1 MKPPLPEPQRH
12 ISPDQ
17 IAHGL
22 SERFSADCIE
32 LRDHQGEALGQE
44 ARAVASPHDLA
55 ELAEMLAFA
64 SSNRWRVVPTGAGTW
79 LEMGNKV
86 LEAHLYIST
95 RKMTRV
101 IEYEP
106 ADLTATV
113 EAGCTLSA
121 FNANSAGHRQFIPL
135 DPFGDPNATLG
146 AIVATASYG
155 PLRCA
160 FGTPRDWVI
169 GMRVAHADGKV
180 TKAGGKVVKN
190 VAGYDMCKLYTGS
203 YGTLGIIGELSFKL
217 RALPPAER
225 TVAFASRN
233 IADLCNLASH
243 ISDSDLQPAAMEI
256 FSPHSIGAGGLID
269 SEYALALRFLDEVET
284 IDAQVEE
291 LNQLQAQSKGEMMIT
306 VPGEDDASEMWRAY
320 RDHETS
326 EEWAWGLRINVLP
339 SDVVPMISKIQA
351 LMPSSVLKIHAAN
364 GVIRVF
370 AGSES
375 LDQLK
380 TAQRPRKIAEL
391 RQSARDH
398 GGSLVII
405 RAPEAIRD
413 KLDVWGEPGPQARLM
428 REIKAK
434 FDPQS
439 ILNPGRF
446 AAGI

>member
-1 MKPPLPEPQRH
+1 MKTPLPEPQRS

-17 IAHGL
+17 IAQEL
-22 SERFSADCIE
+22 SERFGAECVE
-32 LRDHQGEALGQE
+32 LGEE
-44 ARAVASPHDLA
+44 ARVTASPHDLV
-55 ELAEMLAFA
+55 ELSEMLGFA
-64 SSNRWRVVPTGAGTW
+64 SSNRWRVVPIGAGSW

-95 RKMTRV
+95 SRMTRV

-113 EAGCTLSA
+113 EAGCTLA
-121 FNANSAGHRQFIPL
+121 GFNANSATHRQFIPL
-135 DPFGDPNATLG
+135 DPFGDPNANLG

-169 GMRVAHADGKV
+169 GMRVAHADGKI

-217 RALPPAER
+217 RALPPTER
-225 TVAFASRN
+225 TVAFTSGNILDLCSFASR
-233 IADLCNLASH
+233 

-256 FSPHSIGAGGLID
+256 FSPHSIGAGGVID

-284 IDAQVEE
+284 IDAQVED
-291 LNQLQAQSKGEMMIT
+291 LKQLQTQSSGEMMIA
-306 VPGEDDASEMWRAY
+306 VLDEAGASEMWRNY
-320 RDHETS
+320 REHETS
-326 EEWAWGLRINVLP
+326 QEWAWALRVNVLP
-339 SDVVPMISKIQA
+339 SDVAAMISEIQS
-351 LMPSSVLKIHAAN
+351 LIPSSVLKIHAAN

-375 LDQLK
+375 MDQLK

-391 RQSARDH
+391 RQSARDR

-405 RAPEAIRD
+405 RAPDAIRD